1 MRGIADT
8 IARLN
13 EAAARSGVT
22 GQTAATRLRPLT
34 GFGANPGALHAHVH
48 IPDDL
53 PAGAPLVVVLHGC
66 TQTAAGYDAASG
78 WSRLADEQG
87 FALLYPEQQRANN
100 PNGCFNWFDAG
111 DIRRGS
117 GEAESIFQMI
127 ATVRDRHAIDPQ
139 RIFITGLSAG
149 GAMTATMLAT
159 YPEVFAGG
167 AIIAGLP
174 HGVARDMVQAFDRMR
189 GHNLPAAAALS
200 SAVREAS
207 GHKGPWPKVSI
218 WHGGGDAT
226 VSPSNADAILAQ
238 WLGVHGLP
246 AQPLQ
251 VEQIGNVPHR
261 SWAGPDGQVLV
272 EDYIIPGMA
281 HGTPLKTA
289 GQDSYGTPA
298 PFMLEAGISS
308 TLRIA
313 AFWGIVTPTTVH
325 AARPT
330 PARAE
335 VLPPA
340 TLPPRAEPRRA
351 RARKLEPEPATGAS
365 GIGKVIEDALRAAGL
380 MR

>member
-13 EAAARSGVT
+13 EAAARVGGA
-22 GQTAATRLRPLT
+22 GQTAATRLSPLT
-34 GFGANPGALHAHVH
+34 DFGANPGALNAHVH

-53 PAGAPLVVVLHGC
+53 PANAPLVVVLHGC
-66 TQTAAGYDAASG
+66 TQSAGGYDAASG

-111 DIRRGS
+111 DTRRGS
-117 GEAESIFQMI
+117 GEAESIHQMI
-127 ATVRDRHAIDPQ
+127 AAVRARHAIDP
-139 RIFITGLSAG
+139 RRVFITGLSAG

-189 GHNLPAAAALS
+189 GHNLPGADGLS
-200 SAVREAS
+200 AAVRDAS
-207 GHKGPWPKVSI
+207 GHRGPWPKVSI

-226 VSPSNADAILAQ
+226 VSPANADAILSQ
-238 WLGVHGLP
+238 WLGVHGLSP
-246 AQPLQ
+246 NPSQ
-251 VEQIGNVPHR
+251 VERIGNVPHR
-261 SWAGPDGQVLV
+261 SWSGSDGAVLV

-289 GQDSYGTPA
+289 GQDSIGAPA

-313 AFWGIVTPTTVH
+313 AFWGIAAPQTVH
-325 AARPT
+325 ATRPT

-335 VLPPA
+335 ILPPA

-351 RARKLEPEPATGAS
+351 RARKLEPEPAPGAS